1 MNNNNM
7 VVWVK
12 LDYDGCYMDFGMGFY
27 CLDNKVKLGKGLYW
41 EKSEEGSEYYGV
53 LYIMKEGYCYNGF
66 KYLIEKGESVNIEMG
81 FIYNEVGINSESYDE
96 FVKRKEGYDK
106 WKKEKLERIK
116 MDIEGIVVV
125 W

>member
-1 MNNNNM
+1 M

-12 LDYDGCYMDFGMGFY
+12 LDYDGCYMDYGMGFY

-41 EKSEEGSEYYGV
+41 DKSKEELGDNDYGI

-116 MDIEGIVVV
+116 MDIEGIVGV
-125 W
+125 